1 MLYGNIKMVVER
13 SKDNMKNLVTISA
26 EYLQKL
32 QQDGITSNVF
42 DFKAYAR
49 AIAENQARKSHEAW
63 CEKKRADGY
72 VYGEEVDDVKKTT
85 NLLVPFEKLPD
96 HYKQANIENA
106 VATVELLM
114 NAGCFVGELTTT
126 EEREKLVKNMAETL
140 HDKWVVGK
148 MKAGYIFG
156 EIRNDD
162 PKKGQLTHRDMLPF
176 DVLLEVYPEDAAY
189 DVDTAKGI
197 LDGFIEDG
205 YVVVKTA

>member
-1 MLYGNIKMVVER
+1 M
-13 SKDNMKNLVTISA
+13 
-26 EYLQKL
+26 
-32 QQDGITSNVF
+32 
-42 DFKAYAR
+42 
-49 AIAENQARKSHEAW
+49 
-63 CEKKRADGY
+63 
-72 VYGEEVDDVKKTT
+72 
-85 NLLVPFEKLPD
+85 
-96 HYKQANIENA
+96 
-106 VATVELLM
+106 
-114 NAGCFVGELTTT
+114 
-126 EEREKLVKNMAETL
+126 KNMAETL